1 MPAPIDQLK
10 PISTTSCDLHSSS
23 IFISSHRQFRPNNR
37 FSSLTQNT
45 ILLLWPAAA
54 RKPVSAK
61 RMPTSPQE
69 KQNGR
74 TVYTRKRDN
83 LNFAVPPRGTPL
95 PRALIRSIDFQLAIC
110 NYQLPIPLRSLS
122 FAKIP
127 VLFPAAFTLCSH
139 WLTLVHNKK
148 IFRKFPSENPPV
160 PSTKKRPCHE
170 PEKISALPED
180 ERLKPENEPEKNLK
194 IRLSFRHS
202 PSAFFAFKNL
212 QTFGH
217 SNIFNVLPSK
227 TFGHFNCSALFRFV
241 PPKNFSSA
249 DDIFR
254 LPTL

>member
-1 MPAPIDQLK
+1 M
-10 PISTTSCDLHSSS
+10 
-23 IFISSHRQFRPNNR
+23 
-37 FSSLTQNT
+37 
-45 ILLLWPAAA
+45 
-54 RKPVSAK
+54 SAK
-61 RMPTSPQE
+61 RIPTSPQE

-83 LNFAVPPRGTPL
+83 LNFAVPPRGIPL
-95 PRALIRSIDFQLAIC
+95 ARALQSTL
-110 NYQLPIPLRSLS
+110 LPAS
-122 FAKIP
+122 FSSFPSVKIP
-127 VLFPAAFTLCSH
+127 ILFQVVFAICSH